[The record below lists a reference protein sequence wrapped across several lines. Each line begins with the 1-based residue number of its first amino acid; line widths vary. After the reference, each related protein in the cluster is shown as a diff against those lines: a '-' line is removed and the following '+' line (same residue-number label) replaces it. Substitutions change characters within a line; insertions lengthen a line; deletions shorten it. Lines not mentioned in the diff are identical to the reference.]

1 MQLHPHV
8 LNIVLLILFQLII
21 SCVPIDPYKNFKDQ
35 MQAKVGE
42 SIEGAL
48 SYSGRA
54 RPDLAYTQPLSNGN
68 IEYHYAYENFRGLC
82 RYVFEVDPT
91 TRKIVDWRYDGEDK
105 DKACFIN
112 PYP

>member
-1 MQLHPHV
+1 MAAHLIR
-8 LNIVLLILFQLII
+8 IVLLLLFLLTI

-35 MQAKVGE
+35 MQAKIGE
-42 SIEGAL
+42 RIDGQPA
-48 SYSGRA
+48 YSGRA
-54 RPDLAYTQPLSNGN
+54 RPDLSFTKQLPNGN

-82 RYVFEVDPT
+82 RYVFEVDPA
-91 TRKIVDWRYDGEDK
+91 TRRIVAWRYAGEDK